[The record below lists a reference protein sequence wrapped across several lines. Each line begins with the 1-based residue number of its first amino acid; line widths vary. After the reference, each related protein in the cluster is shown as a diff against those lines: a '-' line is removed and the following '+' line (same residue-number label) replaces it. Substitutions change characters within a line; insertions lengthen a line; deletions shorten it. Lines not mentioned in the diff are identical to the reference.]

1 VFHKIGVFD
10 AAIDVHPYWDRSF
23 DRTLALAA
31 VAAAAVYTAAFPAEA
46 GLLID
51 NRCAERSASGQML
64 THWPKTR

>member
-31 VAAAAVYTAAFPAEA
+31 VAAGAV
-46 GLLID
+46 
-51 NRCAERSASGQML
+51 
-64 THWPKTR
+64 